1 MTPLV
6 CDFAARQGSTVIS
19 FAIMPFGFEKDR
31 MFAAGVALRRV
42 RSLSHSTIVLD
53 NDAFLDN
60 NPGLSKEECHA
71 LTNSAILE
79 VISGIAS
86 RGGEAACEGTSI
98 LTTSAA
104 LRDSEESLRD
114 SVSMLYRDT
123 ASSDPVRRAI
133 IYVTGGEK
141 LPVGVLNQLAGQA
154 RGIFRDEG
162 TTEISVVS
170 APAAAAAAAQQDGS
184 GGGGVRVHLVSS
196 ATAKT
201 RFDSYDP
208 LGEVIPLESHLDW
221 EEPDSAPDIELPIPL
236 VLRE

>member
-1 MTPLV
+1 MAPLV

-79 VISGIAS
+79 VIAGIAS
-86 RGGEAACEGTSI
+86 RGGEAACEGTNI

-104 LRDSEESLRD
+104 LRDSSESLRD
-114 SVSMLYRDT
+114 SASMLYRDT

-133 IYVTGGEK
+133 VYVTGGEK
-141 LPVGVLNQLAGQA
+141 LPVGVLNQLAGHA
-154 RGIFRDEG
+154 REIFRDEG
-162 TTEISVVS
+162 TTEVSVVS
-170 APAAAAAAAQQDGS
+170 APAAAQQD

-221 EEPDSAPDIELPIPL
+221 DEPDSAPDIELPIPL